1 MIDQNVVLLEVVD
14 AVAHITLNRSD
25 VHNALDE
32 DVIARLTATFDDL
45 AGRDDVVAVILRG
58 RGKSFSAGGDLN
70 WMKRAAGYSEERN
83 YEDALKLAGML
94 GRLYA
99 LPQATIACVQGVAM
113 GGGFG
118 LACCCDIVIAE
129 EDAVFAL
136 SEVKLGLIPATIGPY
151 VVRAIG
157 PRQARRFFQTGERFG
172 AKKALEIGLVHEVAA
187 RPEDAEY
194 LLEAIL
200 KNLRAGGPQAVRAAK
215 RLCDGLAGR
224 AIDDALAEETARLI
238 AATRAGSEA
247 KEGIE
252 AFLGKRRPAWAKAG

>member
-1 MIDQNVVLLEVVD
+1 MTDELILMDMKEG
-14 AVAHITLNRSD
+14 VAHVTLNRPD
-25 VHNALDE
+25 VHNAFDE
-32 DVIARLTATFDDL
+32 GVIERLSAVFDDI
-45 AGRDDVVAVILRG
+45 AGRDDVAAVVLRG

-70 WMKRAAGYSEERN
+70 WMKRAAGYSQEQN

-99 LPQATIACVQGVAM
+99 LPQATIACVQGAAM

-157 PRQARRFFQTGERFG
+157 SRQARRFFQTGERFT
-172 AKKALEIGLVHEVAA
+172 AKKGLEIGLVHEVAA
-187 RPEDAEY
+187 RPEDTEY
-194 LLEAIL
+194 LLEGIL
-200 KNLRAGGPQAVRAAK
+200 KNLRANGPRAIRAAK
-215 RLCDGLAGR
+215 RLCDGLDGR
-224 AIDDALAEETARLI
+224 AIDEILAKETARLI
-238 AATRAGSEA
+238 AATRAGDEA

-252 AFLGKRRPAWAKAG
+252 AFLGKRKPAWVKTG